1 MSLITRCPACRTMF
15 KVVPDQLRI
24 SEGWVRCGQCEE
36 IFDAQANLQA
46 AASPAVPAATG
57 AAFEGA
63 LAAAMAS
70 EAAPL
75 HAPQEAADLRAASG
89 SERIEPQLEPAGG
102 DTLLLPEGSA
112 YGMDETRPLLADE
125 APGPTAPAAPA
136 HAEPAAPEL
145 SFMRQTRQP
154 SRWHRPLVRAT
165 LLVLS
170 LLLVLGLGLQLLVQE
185 RDLVAA
191 RHPELRPLVDE
202 VCLLVGCE
210 VRPLRQIESVVIDS
224 SAFSKVKGDLY
235 RLSLTL
241 KNNAPVDLAMPAVEL
256 ALTDTLDHALIRR
269 VLQPEDLGVQ
279 EGVIRAGSETQ
290 TTLLLTVKTNGN
302 GERVAG
308 YRLLAFYP

>member
-36 IFDAQANLQA
+36 IFDAQSNLQELA
-46 AASPAVPAATG
+46 PQAESAPPAFQG
-57 AAFEGA
+57 E

-70 EAAPL
+70 DTPPAAVPD
-75 HAPQEAADLRAASG
+75 EGRARRGEPSA
-89 SERIEPQLEPAGG
+89 ERIEPHLEAEAG
-102 DTLLLPEGSA
+102 DTILLPEGSA

-125 APGPTAPAAPA
+125 GPTPAP
-136 HAEPAAPEL
+136 EPAVATRVEPSSPEL
-145 SFMRQTRQP
+145 SFMRQTRRP
-154 SRWHRPLVRAT
+154 SRWHQPLVRAT

-170 LLLVLGLGLQLLVQE
+170 LLLVLGLALQLLVQE

-191 RHPELRPLVDE
+191 RHPELRPLVEE
-202 VCLLVGCE
+202 VCLLAGCE
-210 VRPLRQIESVVIDS
+210 VRPLRQIDALVIDS
-224 SAFSKVKGDLY
+224 SAFSKIKGDLY

-241 KNNAPVDLAMPAVEL
+241 KNNAPIDLAMPAVEL

-269 VLQPEDLGVQ
+269 VLQPEDLGLQ
-279 EGVIRAGSETQ
+279 EAVIRAGSEAQ
-290 TTLLLTVKTNGN
+290 ATLLLTVKTNGN

>member
-36 IFDAQANLQA
+36 IFDAQANLQEA
-46 AASPAVPAATG
+46 APPVEPAAMG
-57 AAFEGA
+57 SAFEGE
-63 LAAAMAS
+63 LAAALAG
-70 EAAPL
+70 EAPGARVPEGE
-75 HAPQEAADLRAASG
+75 PRG
-89 SERIEPQLEPAGG
+89 IPRSERIEPQLDAAGG
-102 DTLLLPEGSA
+102 DTILLPEGSA
-112 YGMDETRPLLADE
+112 YGVDETRPLLADE
-125 APGPTAPAAPA
+125 EPKPTAPAAQA
-136 HAEPAAPEL
+136 HAEPAPPEL
-145 SFMRQTRQP
+145 SFMRRTRQP

-170 LLLVLGLGLQLLVQE
+170 LLLVLGLALQLLVQE

-191 RHPELRPLVDE
+191 RHPELRPLVEE
-202 VCLLVGCE
+202 VCLLAGCE
-210 VRPLRQIESVVIDS
+210 VRPLRQIESLVIDS
-224 SAFSKVKGDLY
+224 SAFSKIKGDLY

-269 VLQPEDLGVQ
+269 VLQPEDLGVR

>member
-36 IFDAQANLQA
+36 IFDAQANLQEEAIPAQSA
-46 AASPAVPAATG
+46 AAPS
-57 AAFEGA
+57 AFEGE
-63 LAAAMAS
+63 LAAALAC
-70 EAAPL
+70 EAPETRV
-75 HAPQEAADLRAASG
+75 PEADLRAVPR
-89 SERIEPQLEPAGG
+89 SERIEPELDTGAG
-102 DTLLLPEGSA
+102 DTVLLPEGSA
-112 YGMDETRPLLADE
+112 YGVDETRPLLADE
-125 APGPTAPAAPA
+125 GPAPTAPAVQTRAESAP
-136 HAEPAAPEL
+136 PEL
-145 SFMRQTRQP
+145 SFMRPTRQP

-170 LLLVLGLGLQLLVQE
+170 LLLVLGLALQLLVHE
-185 RDLVAA
+185 RDRVAA
-191 RHPELRPLVDE
+191 IEPGLRPLVEE
-202 VCLLVGCE
+202 VCLLAGCE

-224 SAFSKVKGDLY
+224 SAFSKIKGDLY

-256 ALTDTLDHALIRR
+256 ALTDSLDHALIRR

-279 EGVIRAGSETQ
+279 EGVIRAGGETQ

>member
-1 MSLITRCPACRTMF
+1 MF

-36 IFDAQANLQA
+36 IFDAQANLQELEPQAEA
-46 AASPAVPAATG
+46 AAPAFQG
-57 AAFEGA
+57 E

-70 EAAPL
+70 DAPAV
-75 HAPQEAADLRAASG
+75 HVPDESSTRPGVSRP
-89 SERIEPQLEPAGG
+89 ERVEPQLDAPGG
-102 DTLLLPEGSA
+102 DTILLPEGSA
-112 YGMDETRPLLADE
+112 YGVDETRPLLADE
-125 APGPTAPAAPA
+125 GAAPAASPRVD
-136 HAEPAAPEL
+136 PPPPEL
-145 SFMRQTRQP
+145 SFMRQTRRP

-165 LLVLS
+165 LMVLS
-170 LLLVLGLGLQLLVQE
+170 LLLVLGLALQLLVQE

-191 RHPELRPLVDE
+191 RHPELRPLVEE
-202 VCLLVGCE
+202 VCLLAGCE
-210 VRPLRQIESVVIDS
+210 VRALRQIESVVIDS
-224 SAFSKVKGDLY
+224 SAFSKIKGDLY

-269 VLQPEDLGVQ
+269 VLQPEDLGVRG
-279 EGVIRAGSETQ
+279 GVIRAGGETQ

>member
-36 IFDAQANLQA
+36 IFDAQSNLQEL
-46 AASPAVPAATG
+46 ASQAESAPPAAFQG
-57 AAFEGA
+57 E
-63 LAAAMAS
+63 LAAAMAT
-70 EAAPL
+70 ETPQAQAPDEGRGRRG
-75 HAPQEAADLRAASG
+75 APSA
-89 SERIEPQLEPAGG
+89 ERIEPHLEAAAG
-102 DTLLLPEGSA
+102 DTILLPEGSA
-112 YGMDETRPLLADE
+112 YGVDETRPLLADE
-125 APGPTAPAAPA
+125 VPTPAPEPAASTRV
-136 HAEPAAPEL
+136 EPSAPEL
-145 SFMRQTRQP
+145 SFMRQTRP
-154 SRWHRPLVRAT
+154 SSRWHRPLVRAT

-170 LLLVLGLGLQLLVQE
+170 LLLVLGLALQLLVQE

-191 RHPELRPLVDE
+191 RHPELRPLVEE
-202 VCLLVGCE
+202 VCLLAGCE
-210 VRPLRQIESVVIDS
+210 VRPLRQIDALVIDS
-224 SAFSKVKGDLY
+224 SAFSKIKGDLY

-241 KNNAPVDLAMPAVEL
+241 KNNAPFDLAMPAVEL

-279 EGVIRAGSETQ
+279 EAVIRAGGETQ
-290 TTLLLTVKTNGN
+290 ATLLLTVKTNGN

>member
-36 IFDAQANLQA
+36 IFDAQANLQEEVP
-46 AASPAVPAATG
+46 PAQAT
-57 AAFEGA
+57 ATVTAFEGE
-63 LAAAMAS
+63 LAAALAS
-70 EAAPL
+70 EAPETRAP
-75 HAPQEAADLRAASG
+75 EVELRVTPR
-89 SERIEPQLEPAGG
+89 SERIEPQLDTGGG
-102 DTLLLPEGSA
+102 DTILLPEGSA
-112 YGMDETRPLLADE
+112 YGVDETRPLLADE
-125 APGPTAPAAPA
+125 GPEPTAPAAQDR
-136 HAEPAAPEL
+136 AEPAPPEL

-165 LLVLS
+165 LLALS
-170 LLLVLGLGLQLLVQE
+170 LLLVLGLALQLLVHE
-185 RDLVAA
+185 RDRVAA
-191 RHPELRPLVDE
+191 IEPSLRPLIEE
-202 VCLLVGCE
+202 VCLLAGCE

-224 SAFSKVKGDLY
+224 SAFSKIKGDLY

-256 ALTDTLDHALIRR
+256 ALTDSLDHALIRR

-279 EGVIRAGSETQ
+279 EGVIRAGGETQ

>member
-36 IFDAQANLQA
+36 IFDAQSNLQEVVPQAETA
-46 AASPAVPAATG
+46 APVFQG
-57 AAFEGA
+57 E

-70 EAAPL
+70 DAP
-75 HAPQEAADLRAASG
+75 AVQVPDEVGARRG
-89 SERIEPQLEPAGG
+89 EPRSERIEPQLEPVGG

-136 HAEPAAPEL
+136 RAEPAAPEL
-145 SFMRQTRQP
+145 SFMRQIRQP

-170 LLLVLGLGLQLLVQE
+170 LLLVLGLALQLLVQE
-185 RDLVAA
+185 RDRVAA
-191 RHPELRPLVDE
+191 WHPELRPLVEE
-202 VCLLVGCE
+202 VCLLAGCE
-210 VRPLRQIESVVIDS
+210 VRPLRQIDAVVIDS
-224 SAFSKVKGDLY
+224 SAFSKIKGDLY

-279 EGVIRAGSETQ
+279 ESVIRAGGETQ
-290 TTLLLTVKTNGN
+290 ATLLLTVKTNGN

>member
-36 IFDAQANLQA
+36 IFDAQANLQEAAPPPEPA
-46 AASPAVPAATG
+46 AASS
-57 AAFEGA
+57 AFEGE
-63 LAAAMAS
+63 LAAALAG
-70 EAAPL
+70 EAPGTR
-75 HAPQEAADLRAASG
+75 APQELRATPR
-89 SERIEPQLEPAGG
+89 SERIDPQLDAAGG
-102 DTLLLPEGSA
+102 DTVLLPEGSA
-112 YGMDETRPLLADE
+112 YGVDETRPLLADE
-125 APGPTAPAAPA
+125 EPKPTAPAAQA
-136 HAEPAAPEL
+136 RAEPAPSEL
-145 SFMRQTRQP
+145 SFMRRTRQP

-170 LLLVLGLGLQLLVQE
+170 LLLALGLALQLLVQE
-185 RDLVAA
+185 RDLVVA
-191 RHPELRPLVDE
+191 RHPELRPLVEE
-202 VCLLVGCE
+202 VCLLAGCE
-210 VRPLRQIESVVIDS
+210 VRPLRQIESLVIDS
-224 SAFSKVKGDLY
+224 SAFSKIKGDLY

-256 ALTDTLDHALIRR
+256 ALTDSLDHALIRR

-279 EGVIRAGSETQ
+279 EGVIRAGGETQ
-290 TTLLLTVKTNGN
+290 TTLLLTVKTHGN